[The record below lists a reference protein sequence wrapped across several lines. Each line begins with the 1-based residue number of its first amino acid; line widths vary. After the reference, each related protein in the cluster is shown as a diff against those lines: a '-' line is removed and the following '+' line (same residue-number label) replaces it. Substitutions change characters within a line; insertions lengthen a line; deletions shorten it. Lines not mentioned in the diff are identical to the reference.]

1 MKVDERHTHTH
12 IETSYHHIMIL
23 ILISYVHNIYIYN
36 IDIAF
41 VFLFIIHVA
50 GLWECSP
57 LMITKVVEIRQEKIW
72 LPFAINPHRIPL
84 IYPMISTKWE
94 LMAYN

>member
-1 MKVDERHTHTH
+1 MNVTHTH
-12 IETSYHHIMIL
+12 WDIISSYHDIDID
-23 ILISYVHNIYIYN
+23 IICTYNIYIYN

-72 LPFAINPHRIPL
+72 LPFAINPHGDPID
-84 IYPMISTKWE
+84 ISHDIHK
-94 LMAYN
+94 MGVNGI